1 MSTFI
6 DTKTGV
12 ELEADTTS
20 NSSENDDVISL
31 ITIIDNEIIHNKSLY
46 SFPPDE
52 ERKMKFGIIK
62 INTDVLPKVNKVLF
76 FLFSVDCS
84 GSMSDLCNDMRTK
97 NDHIIHTLTNMLLF
111 FSEKENISIYVQIDA
126 FDDAIVSIIPFVL
139 VSKANVGK
147 LINQLK
153 KIYPRNSTNIEL
165 ALNNA
170 STQIE
175 NAASVETLSCAEK
188 YHIFMTDGD
197 ITQGNSCEKHLKT
210 LLNPK
215 ATNIFIGFGINH
227 NIKVLSELGG
237 GNDHSSS
244 VNNYYFIDELENSG
258 LVYGEIIHNILY
270 ASLKQVTL
278 FVVNGLIYNWK
289 TNTWT
294 NTLNI
299 GNVIFSSE
307 KVYHIVS
314 FVQDDS
320 SADSGANACHNAGAN
335 ADASDDDMKIAID
348 ITIDIDMANNS
359 ETYTSTII
367 SASGNI
373 DNEPFCYTQYT
384 CDPDPSLSEL
394 ITKYK
399 YRQRTQQLLFLARH
413 FDDYKNK
420 DVMKQK
426 MDDFFNELKT
436 CNVDDKPFMKLLMDD
451 IYITRKMFETPY
463 NSLYSN
469 ARQTSQGTQRC
480 YNVGNYSADITE
492 TTTTVGMNTMS
503 MPMPMPMIS
512 RQTTQHITQQS
523 PTSTQ
528 PYNNLYEKYYG
539 GEKDGEK
546 DENNTLLDGYEMSQN
561 TDTPYSN
568 PTLLGIMRE
577 ISAPPP
583 TPAPTP
589 AHTPAPAQQLRYF
602 FQDDDYLK

>member
-1 MSTFI
+1 MTTFV
-6 DTKTGV
+6 DKNT
-12 ELEADTTS
+12 ELELNADS
-20 NSSENDDVISL
+20 GQDNDDVISL
-31 ITIIDNEIIHNKSLY
+31 ITIIDNDIIHDKTLY

-62 INTDVLPKVNKVLF
+62 INTDVLPKVDKVLF

-84 GSMSDLCNDMRTK
+84 ASMSDLCNDRRTK

-111 FSEKENISIYVQIDA
+111 FSEKENIYVQIDA
-126 FDDAIVSIIPFVL
+126 FDDAILSIIEPVL
-139 VSKANVGK
+139 VSNTNVGK

-175 NAASVETLSCAEK
+175 RTSSVESLFYAEK

-210 LLNPK
+210 LLNSK

-237 GNDHSSS
+237 GNDNSSS
-244 VNNYYFIDELENSG
+244 VNNYYFIDELEHSG

-270 ASLKQVTL
+270 ASLKQVNL

-314 FVQDDS
+314 FD
-320 SADSGANACHNAGAN
+320 H
-335 ADASDDDMKIAID
+335 DDDMKIAID
-348 ITIDIDMANNS
+348 IDMDIANNS

-384 CDPDPSLSEL
+384 CDPTLTEL

-420 DVMKQK
+420 DAMKQK

-436 CNVDDKPFMKLLMDD
+436 CNVDDKPFIKLLMDD

-480 YNVGNYSADITE
+480 YNVGNYCADVTQSDAN
-492 TTTTVGMNTMS
+492 TVVMN
-503 MPMPMPMIS
+503 MPIIS
-512 RQTTQHITQQS
+512 RQITQHMTDQFWTQS
-523 PTSTQ
+523 PTQ
-528 PYNNLYEKYYG
+528 PYNNLFENYCVNDE
-539 GEKDGEK
+539 EKDGVKNEEK
-546 DENNTLLDGYEMSQN
+546 DEENTLIDGYEMSQN
-561 TDTPYSN
+561 TDTPYST
-568 PTLLGIMRE
+568 PALLGIMRE
-577 ISAPPP
+577 ISAQPY
-583 TPAPTP
+583 APT
-589 AHTPAPAQQLRYF
+589 QSRYF

>member
-20 NSSENDDVISL
+20 NSCENDDVISL
-31 ITIIDNEIIHNKSLY
+31 ITIIDNEIIHNKTLY

-52 ERKMKFGIIK
+52 ERRMKFGIIK

-126 FDDAIVSIIPFVL
+126 FDDAIASIIPFVL
-139 VSKANVGK
+139 VSQANVGK

-197 ITQGNSCEKHLKT
+197 ITEGNSCEKHLMT
-210 LLNPK
+210 LLNTK

-244 VNNYYFIDELENSG
+244 VNNYYFIDELEHSG

-314 FVQDDS
+314 FVDD
-320 SADSGANACHNAGAN
+320 AEDGLGAGASED
-335 ADASDDDMKIAID
+335 ADA
-348 ITIDIDMANNS
+348 DMANNS

-373 DNEPFCYTQYT
+373 ENEPFCYTQYT
-384 CDPDPSLSEL
+384 CDPTLTEL

-480 YNVGNYSADITE
+480 YNVGNYSADVTQTDATAIR
-492 TTTTVGMNTMS
+492 MS
-503 MPMPMPMIS
+503 MPMIS
-512 RQTTQHITQQS
+512 RQITTHMRDTFWTQS
-523 PTSTQ
+523 PTPTQ
-528 PYNNLYEKYYG
+528 PYNKLYENYYVNDGVKY

-546 DENNTLLDGYEMSQN
+546 DGDNTLIDGYEMSQN
-561 TDTPYSN
+561 TDTPYST
-568 PTLLGIMRE
+568 PTLLELMRE

-583 TPAPTP
+583 TPAPT
-589 AHTPAPAQQLRYF
+589 QLRYF

>member
-1 MSTFI
+1 MTTFI
-6 DTKTGV
+6 DKKT
-12 ELEADTTS
+12 ELDE
-20 NSSENDDVISL
+20 DDVISL
-31 ITIIDNEIIHNKSLY
+31 ITIIDNEIIHNKTLY

-62 INTDVLPKVNKVLF
+62 INTDVLPKVDKILF

-84 GSMSDLCNDMRTK
+84 GSMSDLCNDRRTK

-126 FDDAIVSIIPFVL
+126 FDDAIVSIIPCVL
-139 VSKANVGK
+139 VSHANVDK

-175 NAASVETLSCAEK
+175 LAASVESLFYAEK

-197 ITQGNSCEKHLKT
+197 ITEGNSCEKHLKT

-244 VNNYYFIDELENSG
+244 VNNYYFIDELEHSG

-270 ASLKQVTL
+270 TSLKQVTL
-278 FVVNGLIYNWK
+278 VVVNGLIYNWK

-299 GNVIFSSE
+299 GNIIFNSE

-314 FVQDDS
+314 F
-320 SADSGANACHNAGAN
+320 
-335 ADASDDDMKIAID
+335 DDDD
-348 ITIDIDMANNS
+348 EDDDDDDGDMSNN
-359 ETYTSTII
+359 TSTII
-367 SASGNI
+367 TASGNI
-373 DNEPFCYTQYT
+373 ENEPFCYTQYT
-384 CDPDPSLSEL
+384 CDPDPSLPEL

-420 DVMKQK
+420 DAMKQK

-480 YNVGNYSADITE
+480 YNVGNYSADVSQ
-492 TTTTVGMNTMS
+492 TTATARMNRPT
-503 MPMPMPMIS
+503 IS
-512 RQTTQHITQQS
+512 RQITTHMTDKFWTQS
-523 PTSTQ
+523 PTPTQ
-528 PYNNLYEKYYG
+528 PYNNLYEH
-539 GEKDGEK
+539 DGEN
-546 DENNTLLDGYEMSQN
+546 DGSNTLIDGYEMSQN
-561 TDTPYSN
+561 TDTPYST
-568 PTLLGIMRE
+568 PALLELMRE

-583 TPAPTP
+583 PPT
-589 AHTPAPAQQLRYF
+589 QLRYF

>member
-31 ITIIDNEIIHNKSLY
+31 ITIIDNEIIHNKTLY

-52 ERKMKFGIIK
+52 ERRMKFGIIK

-126 FDDAIVSIIPFVL
+126 FDDAIASIIPFVL
-139 VSKANVGK
+139 VSQANVGK

-244 VNNYYFIDELENSG
+244 VNNYYFIDELEHSG

-314 FVQDDS
+314 FVDD
-320 SADSGANACHNAGAN
+320 AEDGLGAGASED
-335 ADASDDDMKIAID
+335 ADA
-348 ITIDIDMANNS
+348 DMANNS

-373 DNEPFCYTQYT
+373 ENEPFCYTQYT
-384 CDPDPSLSEL
+384 CDPTLTEL

-480 YNVGNYSADITE
+480 YNVGNYSADVTQTDATAIR
-492 TTTTVGMNTMS
+492 MS
-503 MPMPMPMIS
+503 MPMIS
-512 RQTTQHITQQS
+512 RQITTHMRDTFWTQS
-523 PTSTQ
+523 PTPTQ
-528 PYNNLYEKYYG
+528 PYNKLYENYYVNDGVKY

-546 DENNTLLDGYEMSQN
+546 DGDNTLIDGYEMSQN
-561 TDTPYSN
+561 TDTPYST
-568 PTLLGIMRE
+568 PTLLELMRE

-583 TPAPTP
+583 TPAPT
-589 AHTPAPAQQLRYF
+589 QLRYF